1 MRRLQQRRPSPRW
14 YWGAM
19 IQAARSQRIL
29 LVQGQDELKC
39 RTGPLIAVSRQSSAV
54 SFHNRAADRE
64 SHTHAAAFSREESIE
79 YLIRFICRVP
89 NPLIGYAYEKV
100 LFFGLA

>member
-29 LVQGQDELKC
+29 LMQGQDELKC

-79 YLIRFICRVP
+79 SPIRIIGRDP
-89 NPLIGYAYEKV
+89 NAAIRYAYENLLCFV
-100 LFFGLA
+100 LG